1 MTPFDLFADPDRAV
15 QGRLQG
21 IAIGKVTSVDDP
33 DKLGRVKVIIPRIS
47 EEAVSHWARVMR
59 PAAGA
64 AHGLHLP
71 FEIDDEVI
79 VAFLGGFAELPVI
92 LGALWSAKQP
102 PLVPDASRQ
111 DHRSLTSRSGH
122 TVRLDDTK
130 DAEKIEII
138 DAKGKNLLTFDTAK
152 GEVTIS
158 AEKKIN
164 LVAGTHINLESP
176 DAEVVISCKALTV
189 TATDGMTLGGGAIA
203 IESDDTVSINGP
215 SGVTVNDGA
224 LEVK

>member
-1 MTPFDLFADPDRAV
+1 
-15 QGRLQG
+15 
-21 IAIGKVTSVDDP
+21 
-33 DKLGRVKVIIPRIS
+33 
-47 EEAVSHWARVMR
+47 MR

-71 FEIDDEVI
+71 FEIDDEVL
-79 VAFLGGFAELPVI
+79 VAFLGGFAELPVV

-102 PLVPDASRQ
+102 PLVPDGNRQ

-189 TATDGMTLGGGAIA
+189 TASDGMTLGGGAIA
-203 IESDDTVSINGP
+203 IESNDTVAINGP

>member
-1 MTPFDLFADPDRAV
+1 MTPFDLFADPERSV
-15 QGRLQG
+15 GGRLRG

-64 AHGLHLP
+64 THGLHLP
-71 FEIDDEVI
+71 YEIDDEVI
-79 VAFLGGFAELPVI
+79 VAFLDGFAELPVI
-92 LGALWSAKQP
+92 LGALWSAGQP
-102 PLVPDASRQ
+102 PLVPEAKRQ
-111 DHRSLTSRSGH
+111 DHRTLTSRSGH
-122 TVRLDDTK
+122 TVRLDDTA
-130 DAEKIEII
+130 DGEKIEIV
-138 DAKGKNLLTFDTAK
+138 DAKGKNTLTFDTAK
-152 GEVTIS
+152 GEVTIV

-164 LVAGTHINLESP
+164 LIAGAQVNIDSP